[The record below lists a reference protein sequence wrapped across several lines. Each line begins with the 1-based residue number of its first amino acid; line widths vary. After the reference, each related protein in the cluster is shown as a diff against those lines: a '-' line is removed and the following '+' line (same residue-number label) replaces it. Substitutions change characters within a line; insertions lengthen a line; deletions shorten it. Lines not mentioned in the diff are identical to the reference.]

1 MSVTKS
7 ASNGEIDVLYLTHN
21 GITDHIGQS
30 QIAPYC
36 IALAKLGYRLHIVSA
51 EKPNR
56 DELIDRYKSIF
67 RECGIA
73 WSFITYHNSPPMLS
87 QLYDIVRMRQL
98 AFAVAKKERPKL
110 VHCRSYLPIEIGQAI
125 KRRTG
130 AKLLI
135 DFRHFWVEAGI
146 EDSPYKFVYRAFKRR
161 EPGYFAAADHVVTLT
176 KRAARILQ
184 DWYPSPEGDAHY
196 TVIPCCADF
205 DHFDTRKVDRARTN
219 ALRASLGFD
228 RGDPVLL
235 YLGSIGPDYLVEEM
249 MQLFREMVALRST
262 ARFLFVSNNGRER
275 IEAVRRKMG
284 IPETSVRFVTSSR
297 DDVPAYL
304 ALSDLSVFFYRAD
317 LSRAGCSP
325 TKLAELMAANI
336 PVIGNT
342 GVGDLDDILSLERN
356 GSVVVQDFEPATL
369 RTALEKVM
377 SLPEER
383 RARIRDAN
391 RAYSLED
398 GAARYA
404 SAYECLIGSPSFRA
418 ARHRIINEASSC

>member
-1 MSVTKS
+1 MLDTKN
-7 ASNGEIDVLYLTHN
+7 ASKKDIDVLYLTHN

-36 IALAKLGYRLHIVSA
+36 IGLAERGYRLHIVSA
-51 EKPNR
+51 EKPGR
-56 DELIDRYKSIF
+56 DDLIARYRSLF
-67 RECGIA
+67 RDCGIT
-73 WSFITYHNSPPMLS
+73 WSFITYHNSPPVLS
-87 QLYDIVRMRQL
+87 QLYDILRMRQL
-98 AFAVAKKERPKL
+98 AFAVAKRERPKL

-125 KRRTG
+125 KRRTN

-135 DFRHFWVEAGI
+135 DFRHFWVEAGL
-146 EDSPYKFVYRAFKRR
+146 EDSPYKFVYRAFKLR
-161 EPGYFAAADHVVTLT
+161 EPRYFAAADHVVTLT
-176 KRAARILQ
+176 KRAAHILQ
-184 DWYPSPEGDAHY
+184 DWYPSPEKEAHY

-205 DHFDTRKVDRARTN
+205 DHFDTRKVDRARIDT
-219 ALRASLGFD
+219 LRASLGFD
-228 RGDPVLL
+228 RDDPVLL

-249 MQLFREMVALRST
+249 MQLFREMVALRSN
-262 ARFLFVSNNGRER
+262 ARFLFVSNNGQER
-275 IEAVRRKMG
+275 IEAVRRTMG

-304 ALSDLSVFFYRAD
+304 ALSTLSVFFYRAD

-342 GVGDLDDILSLERN
+342 GVGDLDNILSPEHN
-356 GSVVVQDFEPATL
+356 GSVVVRDFEPATL
-369 RTALEKVM
+369 RRALETVM

-391 RAYSLED
+391 HTYSLKE

-404 SAYECLIGSPSFRA
+404 SVYERLIGPPSSPA
-418 ARHRIINEASSC
+418 TRHPITNEASSC

>member
-1 MSVTKS
+1 LDST
-7 ASNGEIDVLYLTHN
+7 IDILYLTHN

-36 IALAKLGYRLHIVSA
+36 ISLAKLGYRLHIVSA
-51 EKPNR
+51 EKNDR
-56 DELIDRYKSIF
+56 SDLVDRYRLIF
-67 RECGIA
+67 EECGIL
-73 WSFITYHNSPPMLS
+73 WSFITYHNSPPLLS
-87 QLYDIVRMRQL
+87 QLYDIAQMRRL
-98 AFAVAKKERPKL
+98 AFAIAERERPKL

-135 DFRHFWVEAGI
+135 DFRHFWVEAGL

-161 EPGYFAAADHVVTLT
+161 EPRYFAAADHVVTLT
-176 KRAARILQ
+176 RRAARILQ
-184 DWYPSPEGDAHY
+184 EWYPRDEKEAHY
-196 TVIPCCADF
+196 TIIPCCADF
-205 DHFDTRKVDRARTN
+205 HHFDTRKVSADRIEE
-219 ALRASLGFD
+219 LRAALGFD
-228 RGDPVLL
+228 RGVPVLL

-249 MQLFREMVALRST
+249 MQLFREMLALRSD
-262 ARFLFVSNNGRER
+262 ARFLFVSNNGQDR
-275 IEAVRRKMG
+275 IEAVRQTMG
-284 IPETSVRFVTSSR
+284 IPKESVRFVTSSR

-356 GSVVVQDFEPATL
+356 GSVVVGDFEPATL
-369 RTALEKVM
+369 RAALKAVM
-377 SLPEER
+377 NLPEEKR
-383 RARIRDAN
+383 LQIRDAN
-391 RAYSLED
+391 RAYSLEE
-398 GAARYA
+398 GTARYA
-404 SAYECLIGSPSFRA
+404 SVYERLIGPPSFA
-418 ARHRIINEASSC
+418 AHDPIEETSSC